1 MDLIGSN
8 RIVVFVDCGI
18 VLRSFL
24 VRRVIGRIYSANW
37 GDIVLELKRSREV
50 EVFFYVSGKGRM
62 MVVRTEGMLTC
73 VGRIV
78 SGSGPW
84 IVFVEGTLCKKVS

>member
-1 MDLIGSN
+1 
-8 RIVVFVDCGI
+8 
-18 VLRSFL
+18 
-24 VRRVIGRIYSANW
+24 
-37 GDIVLELKRSREV
+37 
-50 EVFFYVSGKGRM
+50 M

-84 IVFVEGTLCKKVS
+84 IVFVEGTLL